1 MTMDVESHQ
10 DRLLLPL
17 FSHLHSLLLLLIHM
31 MRGRAEPGGEGGE
44 GRKIRFTIMIT
55 NSSFLLLFVVSLSS
69 LPAKCEYICLH
80 TREMSSVVPFLMLEV
95 MLLSFRTKCVS
106 LIIG

>member
-31 MRGRAEPGGEGGE
+31 MRGRAEPGG
-44 GRKIRFTIMIT
+44 KKD
-55 NSSFLLLFVVSLSS
+55 
-69 LPAKCEYICLH
+69 AKYDSPL
-80 TREMSSVVPFLMLEV
+80 
-95 MLLSFRTKCVS
+95 
-106 LIIG
+106 